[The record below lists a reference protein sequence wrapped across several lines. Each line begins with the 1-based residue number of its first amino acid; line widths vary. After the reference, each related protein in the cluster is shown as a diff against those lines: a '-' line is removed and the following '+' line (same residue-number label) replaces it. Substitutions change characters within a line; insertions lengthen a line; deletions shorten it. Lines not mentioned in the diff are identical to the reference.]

1 MTINTNMY
9 AQALYEAGLEADP
22 LKYMEELDLFNALL
36 SSDEAVRQFF
46 FKTYDN
52 FNNVKEILEEIFT
65 QSFVNFIEL
74 LYNARL
80 LYRIDEISE
89 RYEQLLMEDEKL
101 SLVSIKSQ
109 KELDDQTI
117 NKILEMI
124 KQKYPQPFR
133 INTSVDEDLLGG
145 YILKVNKDVYDTSLR
160 SRLMK
165 IKNLEV

>member
-36 SSDEAVRQFF
+36 SSDEDVRQFF

-89 RYEQLLMEDEKL
+89 RYEQLLMEDQKL

>member
-36 SSDEAVRQFF
+36 SSNEDVRQFF

-52 FNNVKEILEEIFT
+52 FNNVKEILEKIFT

-89 RYEQLLMEDEKL
+89 RYEQLLMEDQKL

-117 NKILEMI
+117 NKILKMI